1 MTMTSAE
8 ITLKEEQLD
17 QIKNAIEKMNKTQH
31 IEILR
36 IFKQN
41 PNIKLNENRNGIYIN
56 LSYLSQESI
65 HKLTKYIDYV
75 DEQEQNLEKMETQ
88 KEEFKSTFF
97 LNTHE

>member
-1 MTMTSAE
+1 MTSAE

-17 QIKNAIEKMNKTQH
+17 HIKNTIEKMNKTQH

-41 PNIKLNENRNGIYIN
+41 PHIKLNENRNGIYIN

-65 HKLTKYIDYV
+65 EKLTQYIEYV
-75 DEQEQNLEKMETQ
+75 DEQERNLEKMESQ
-88 KEEFKSTFF
+88 KEEYKSTFF

>member
-17 QIKNAIEKMNKTQH
+17 HIKNTIEKMNKTQH

-41 PNIKLNENRNGIYIN
+41 PHIKLNENRNGIYIN

-65 HKLTKYIDYV
+65 EKLTQYIEYV
-75 DEQEQNLEKMETQ
+75 DEQERNLEKMESQ
-88 KEEFKSTFF
+88 KEEYKSTFF

>member
-1 MTMTSAE
+1 MTSAE

-17 QIKNAIEKMNKTQH
+17 HIKNTIERMNKTQH

-41 PNIKLNENRNGIYIN
+41 PHIKLNENRNGIYIN

-65 HKLTKYIDYV
+65 DKLTQYIEYV
-75 DEQEQNLEKMETQ
+75 DEQERNLEKMESQ
-88 KEEFKSTFF
+88 KEEYKSTFF

>member
-1 MTMTSAE
+1 MTTSE
-8 ITLKEEQLD
+8 ITMKEEQLD
-17 QIKNAIEKMNKTQH
+17 NIKNTIEKMNKTQH

-56 LSYLSQESI
+56 LSYLSPESI
-65 HKLTKYIDYV
+65 DKLTQYIEYV
-75 DEQEQNLEKMETQ
+75 NEQERNLEKMETQ

-97 LNTHE
+97 VEYS

>member
-1 MTMTSAE
+1 MTMTAAE

-17 QIKNAIEKMNKTQH
+17 HIKNTIEKMNKTQH

-56 LSYLSQESI
+56 LSYLPQESI
-65 HKLTKYIDYV
+65 DKLTQYIDYV
-75 DEQEQNLEKMETQ
+75 NEQEQNLEKMETQ

>member
-17 QIKNAIEKMNKTQH
+17 HIKNTIEKMNKTQH

-41 PNIKLNENRNGIYIN
+41 PHIKLNENRNGIYIN

-65 HKLTKYIDYV
+65 DKLTQYIEYV
-75 DEQEQNLEKMETQ
+75 DEQERNLEKMESQ
-88 KEEFKSTFF
+88 KEEYKSTFF
-97 LNTHE
+97 LNTNE

>member
-17 QIKNAIEKMNKTQH
+17 HIKNTIERMNKTQH

-41 PNIKLNENRNGIYIN
+41 PHIKLNENRNGIYIN

-65 HKLTKYIDYV
+65 DKLTQYIEYV
-75 DEQEQNLEKMETQ
+75 DEQERNLEKMESQ
-88 KEEFKSTFF
+88 KEEYKSTFF

>member
-1 MTMTSAE
+1 MTMTTSE
-8 ITLKEEQLD
+8 ITMKEEQLD
-17 QIKNAIEKMNKTQH
+17 NIKNTIEKMNKTQH

-56 LSYLSQESI
+56 LSYLSPESI
-65 HKLTKYIDYV
+65 DKLTQYIEYV
-75 DEQEQNLEKMETQ
+75 NEQERNLEKMETQ

-97 LNTHE
+97 VEYS

>member
-65 HKLTKYIDYV
+65 HKLTKYIEYV